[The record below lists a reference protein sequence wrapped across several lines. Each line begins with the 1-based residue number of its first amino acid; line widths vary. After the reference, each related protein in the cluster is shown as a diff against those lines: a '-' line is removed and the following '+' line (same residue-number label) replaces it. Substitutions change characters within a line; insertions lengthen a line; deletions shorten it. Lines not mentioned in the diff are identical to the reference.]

1 MSGWIKIHRKF
12 LEWQWFEKTEAVH
25 LFIYLL
31 LKANH
36 KDLEWQGITIKRGQF
51 VTSSNKISID
61 TGISI
66 QAIRTLLKKFE
77 NTNEIFVKSTNKFS
91 IVTICKY
98 DSYQDENDQA
108 NKQTTNKQQTN
119 NKQLTTNK
127 NDKKEKNSKELIL
140 DKWIDYRMSIKKPI
154 KEQTI
159 QSLLNKMNNFSD
171 QECSSVIN
179 LSIENGW
186 QGLFWDKITKDQN
199 IKSDDSKIMENLFT
213 EMSKYQK

>member
-186 QGLFWDKITKDQN
+186 QGLFWDKITKDEN